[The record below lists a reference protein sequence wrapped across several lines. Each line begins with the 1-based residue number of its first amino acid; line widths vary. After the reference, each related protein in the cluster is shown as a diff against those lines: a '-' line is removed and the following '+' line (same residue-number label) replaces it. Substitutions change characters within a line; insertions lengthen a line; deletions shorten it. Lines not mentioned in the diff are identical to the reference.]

1 MISYRISATEPHAH
15 HFSVVLT
22 IANPAPEQRLSLP
35 VWVPGSY
42 LVREFAR
49 HLSAMSAT
57 QGAHALPLQQLDK
70 ATWLARCSARAALV
84 VRYRVYAFDT
94 SVRAAFLDANR
105 GFFNGTGVCLRVE
118 GSEALPHR
126 IELKAMP
133 AGWQVATAMPASKV
147 DAAGRGTY
155 EAANYDELVDH
166 PVELGRFWRGHFTA
180 RGVPHEYIV
189 ANALPDFDGERLLA
203 DAKRICEAQIAFWHG
218 PVSRRGGAAAATRPP
233 FKRYVFLHNLTEDGH
248 GGLEH
253 RASTALISARRDMP
267 ARISETRADPR
278 TKPETSDG
286 YANVLGLISHEY
298 FHTWNVKRLRPA
310 ELARYD
316 YTQENYTE
324 LLWFF
329 EGFTSYYDDLF
340 LVRDKLID
348 LPRYLKLVARTA
360 SGVLASPGRKL
371 QSVAQASFDS
381 WVKYYRADEN
391 TPNATISYYTKGSL
405 VALALDLTLRSE
417 GHGTLDD
424 VMRRLWAVSQG
435 GPQREGGRQSEG
447 GPITEAQ
454 IGEALQH
461 VGGRSFAPELAA
473 WVHGTQDLPLP
484 ALLARFGVA
493 WAFDTA
499 TLAQRLGLRV
509 SESALTGVKVTH
521 VLHGG
526 AAEQAGLAPG
536 DEIMAVNGWR
546 IRRLE
551 DATRLVAAD
560 SAARNTPDMPLLV
573 ARDQRVLTLALRL
586 PAASDAGAVSLKADA
601 KAAAPTLALQQAWL
615 AG

>member
-22 IANPAPEQRLSLP
+22 IAKPAPEQRLSLP

-57 QGAHALPLQQLDK
+57 QGTRALPLQQLDK
-70 ATWLARCSARAALV
+70 ATWLARCTGRAALV

-105 GFFNGTGVCLRVE
+105 GFFNGTSVCLRVE
-118 GSEALPHR
+118 GSEALAHR

-133 AGWQVATAMPASKV
+133 AGWQVATAMPALKV

-155 EAANYDELVDH
+155 EAADYDELADH

-189 ANALPDFDGERLLA
+189 ANALPDFDGERLLT

-218 PVSRRGGAAAATRPP
+218 PVQRNARRVGTAAATKPP
-233 FKRYVFLHNLTEDGH
+233 FERYVFLHNLIEDGH

-253 RASTALISARRDMP
+253 RASTALISSRRDMP
-267 ARISETRADPR
+267 ARPADPR
-278 TKPETSDG
+278 SKPETSDG

-310 ELARYD
+310 EFARYD

-340 LVRDKLID
+340 LLRDKLID

-424 VMRRLWAVSQG
+424 VMRRLWAVSV
-435 GPQREGGRQSEG
+435 G

-454 IGEALQH
+454 IAQALQH
-461 VGGRSFAPELAA
+461 VGARSFAAELAA

-493 WAFDTA
+493 WGFDAA
-499 TLAQRLGLRV
+499 TLAHRLGLRV

-526 AAEQAGLAPG
+526 AAERAGLAPG
-536 DEIMAVNGWR
+536 DEVVAVNGWR

-551 DATRLVAAD
+551 DATRLAD
-560 SAARNTPDMPLLV
+560 AGSAANVPLLV
-573 ARDQRVLTLALRL
+573 ARDQRVLTLGLRL
-586 PAASDAGAVSLKADA
+586 PTASDAGNVSLKADA
-601 KAAAPTLALQQAWL
+601 KAAAPALALQQAWL